1 MTDPDTSHR
10 IHIAAN
16 DPAFAQKR
24 EAAVMVICD
33 AISAVA
39 VPFGYTQKGMTWA
52 RETPRGKTAIHLQRS
67 RYGFDAVINLRFLT
81 PDGDLPDGAVW
92 QDGDDIRIDRFSLPD
107 EGRGPQNGALSYMD
121 VHDNPACLDGPMD
134 ILRNRALPWL
144 DAHHAGQPAIADFMP
159 AVAPRAVPVA
169 INLAQKL
176 SLFSEHWSPRII
188 GAFNGHDLMVV
199 KVQGTFN
206 WHSHPDTDDFFMVL
220 QGQLTIQLRDGDV
233 VLQAGEVYVVPKGVE
248 HCPMA
253 GDEAH
258 ILLIEPKGTPNTGDA
273 ATAAIKVPL

>member
-1 MTDPDTSHR
+1 MTDPDVSHR

-16 DPAFAQKR
+16 DPAFAEKR
-24 EAAVMVICD
+24 EAAVQVICT

-39 VPFGYTQKGMTWA
+39 VPMGYVQKGTTWA
-52 RETPRGKTAIHLQRS
+52 RETAAGKTAINLQRS

-81 PDGDLPDGAVW
+81 PEGDLPETAIW
-92 QDGDDIRIDRFSLPD
+92 QEGDDIRIDRFYMPA
-107 EGRGPQNGALSYMD
+107 EGHGPGIGAVPYMD
-121 VHDNPACLDGPMD
+121 VHHDPNCLDLPMN
-134 ILRNRALPWL
+134 ILRTRALPWL
-144 DAHHAGQPAIADFMP
+144 DAHHQGQPAIADFVPRPVGGPEP
-159 AVAPRAVPVA
+159 AA

-206 WHSHPDTDDFFMVL
+206 WHAHPETDDFFMVL
-220 QGQLTIQLRDGDV
+220 HGQLTIRLRDGDV
-233 VLQAGEVYVVPKGVE
+233 VLNAGEVYVVPKGVE

-253 GDEAH
+253 ADEAH
-258 ILLIEPKGTPNTGDA
+258 ILLIEPKGTPNTGDV
-273 ATAAIKVPL
+273 ATAAIKTPV